1 MTHFVNNVRKAL
13 NSGCIVNKL
22 RKEGC
27 KVSLAGAPAPNL
39 IVDFDKPGS
48 PLRSSSKRCDYLFI
62 AKGKDN
68 FGLVAPLE
76 LMKGRLDAAKV
87 VGQLQEGAS
96 AAERLTSPSE
106 PIRLRP
112 IAVTGGTTPKAE
124 REKLKQQ
131 KRIRLHR
138 CVEAV
143 RLLKCGDTLVQKLRT

>member
-1 MTHFVNNVRKAL
+1 MTHLVNRVRKAL
-13 NSGCIVNKL
+13 SPQCIGHKL

-27 KVSLAGAPAPNL
+27 TVSLAGAPAPRL

-62 AKGKDN
+62 AKGEDN
-68 FGLVAPLE
+68 FGWVAPLE
-76 LMKGRLDAAKV
+76 LKKGRLDAAKV
-87 VGQLQEGAS
+87 VRQLQEGAG
-96 AAERLTSPSE
+96 AAERLTSPAE

-112 IAVTGGTTPKAE
+112 VAVTGGSTSKAE
-124 REKLKQQ
+124 REKLKKE

-143 RLLKCGDTLVQKLRT
+143 RLLKCGDTLIQKLRT